1 MKKLPLILLA
11 VLILALALTAY
22 IGRNPS
28 VVKLDEG
35 DAGKTIQLTTGD
47 HLEVTLEGNPTTGY
61 TWEVV
66 SGQEL
71 LEQLEDVEFVAA
83 SQQMVGSSGKM
94 RFEFKAVSVGEGAL
108 QLIYQRPF
116 ERDVEPEQ
124 TFSVQ
129 VNVK

>member
-1 MKKLPLILLA
+1 

-22 IGRNPS
+22 IGRNS
-28 VVKLDEG
+28 SLVKLDEG
-35 DAGKTIQLTTGD
+35 DAGKTIQLSTGD
-47 HLEVTLEGNPTTGY
+47 HLEVTLAGNPTTGY

-71 LEQLEDVEFVAA
+71 LEQIDDVEFLAA
-83 SQQMVGSSGKM
+83 SQQMVGSGGKM
-94 RFEFKAVSVGEGAL
+94 RFEFKAVSAGEGEL
-108 QLIYQRPF
+108 ELIYQRPF

-129 VNVK
+129 INVK